1 MKNRIV
7 KYSLFALVLIFIGL
21 QFIRQERNVGK
32 ADGPNDLTHFVPV
45 PADVKLILEKS
56 CYDCHS
62 NHTNYPWYVNVN
74 PVAMF
79 MSKHVTQGKE
89 ELNFSDL
96 SGMSKRRL
104 SHKLS
109 SIADQVESHEM
120 PIASYTLIHYKAK
133 LNDKEI
139 KIIKAWTDMAIQ
151 HITIKTN

>member
-7 KYSLFALVLIFIGL
+7 KYSLFALVLIFIGI
-21 QFIRQERNVGK
+21 QFIRPERNLGK

-45 PADVKLILEKS
+45 PADVKQILQKS

-74 PVAMF
+74 PVAML
-79 MSKHVTQGKE
+79 MRKHIVQGKE
-89 ELNFSDL
+89 DLNFSDL

-109 SIADQVESHEM
+109 SIADQVQNHEM

-139 KIIKAWTDMAIQ
+139 KIIKNWTDMASQ